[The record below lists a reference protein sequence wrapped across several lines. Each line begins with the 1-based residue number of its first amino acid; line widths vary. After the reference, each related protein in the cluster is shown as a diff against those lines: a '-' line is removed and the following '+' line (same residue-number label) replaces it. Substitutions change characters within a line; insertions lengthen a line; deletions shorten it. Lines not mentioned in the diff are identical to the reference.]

1 MKQLKLIMLKSVKK
15 LHNLDKRNEKRSSIS
30 IKSKNIIKQELIK
43 NLNEEYK
50 EKNFFQLRVLL
61 FLLFLCSC

>member
-1 MKQLKLIMLKSVKK
+1 MKQLKLIILKSVKK

>member
-1 MKQLKLIMLKSVKK
+1 MKQLKLIILKSVKK

-61 FLLFLCSC
+61 FLLFLFSC

>member
-1 MKQLKLIMLKSVKK
+1 MKQLKLIILKSVKK
-15 LHNLDKRNEKRSSIS
+15 LYNLDKRNEKRSSIS

>member
-1 MKQLKLIMLKSVKK
+1 MKQLKLIILKSVKK
-15 LHNLDKRNEKRSSIS
+15 LYNLDKRNEKRSSIS

-61 FLLFLCSC
+61 FLLFLFSC